1 MAWNEIR
8 RKARRAVADIFEI
21 PGEVALDL
29 PKIILLGNVQVFIEN
44 HRGIVEYTGEVVR
57 VVLPS
62 GEVSVRGR
70 DLVLRNIQKDEIC
83 VEGEIE
89 GLSFA

>member
-1 MAWNEIR
+1 MAWSDVR

-29 PKIILLGNVQVFIEN
+29 PKIVLLGNVQVFIEN
-44 HRGIVEYTGEVVR
+44 HRGIVEYTNEVVR
-57 VVLPS
+57 VVVPS
-62 GEVSVRGR
+62 GEVSVHGQG
-70 DLVLRNIQKDEIC
+70 LILRNIQKDEIC

-89 GLSFA
+89 SLSFV